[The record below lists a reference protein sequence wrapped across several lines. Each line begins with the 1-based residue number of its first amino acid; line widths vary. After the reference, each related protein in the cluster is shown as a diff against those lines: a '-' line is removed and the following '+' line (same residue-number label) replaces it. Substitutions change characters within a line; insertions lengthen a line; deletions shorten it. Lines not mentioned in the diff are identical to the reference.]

1 MRHKLAQRVSG
12 VRNFA
17 PLFLYLLRRF
27 IRAGICFRFGSY
39 TQSSNGKNV
48 HSLVS
53 FRCSVERAR
62 RCCYNQF
69 VKNLK
74 LAGASRIIL
83 VRTKV
88 ERAKH
93 HLRSLEEQLEPYR
106 DKTQPVYVRS
116 EMDLVAL
123 PLLSFNILTTAGD
136 VIHNLRTA
144 LDHLA
149 HQLVLVGTPDGNPPR
164 QIEFPILESE
174 EEYEKRKASKTRG
187 MRADAVQAI
196 DELKP
201 YKEGNPI
208 LWRLRELDNID
219 KHRMILSVG
228 EECLLEDDWV
238 GWAPYLLKAHEP
250 HFEDVGDS
258 NETDLK
264 SSELLGDSEIIG
276 GNRLQPTLREMATY
290 VEYIVGKFHPL
301 LEPTQILTKSVA
313 N

>member
-1 MRHKLAQRVSG
+1 MR
-12 VRNFA
+12 
-17 PLFLYLLRRF
+17 
-27 IRAGICFRFGSY
+27 
-39 TQSSNGKNV
+39 
-48 HSLVS
+48 
-53 FRCSVERAR
+53 
-62 RCCYNQF
+62 
-69 VKNLK
+69 NLK
-74 LAGASRIIL
+74 LTAASRIIL
-83 VRTKV
+83 VRAKV

-93 HLRSLEEQLEPYR
+93 HLRSLEEQLGPYR
-106 DKTQPVYVRS
+106 DKTRPVYAGNG
-116 EMDLVAL
+116 MDLVAL
-123 PLLSFNILTTAGD
+123 PLLSFNILATAGD
-136 VIHNLRTA
+136 VVHNLRTA

-174 EEYEKRKASKTRG
+174 EEYDKRKAAKTRG

-196 DELKP
+196 DDLKP
-201 YKEGNPI
+201 YKERNPT

-264 SSELLGDSEIIG
+264 SRELLGEPEIIG
-276 GNRLQPTLREMATY
+276 RNRLQPTLREMATY
-290 VEYIVGKFHPL
+290 VEYIVETFRPL
-301 LEPTQILTKSVA
+301 LEPTQTLTKSVA